1 MKNLPSFHKAR
12 PLRCARRPRAA
23 GRKSGYVDAST
34 AVRAAGRRGAG
45 APPAEARLLIES
57 GLSPSRGPSAPRSG
71 RCRGY
76 RKMRCRASGPS
87 GCMDT
92 DPARTPYSV
101 SREAGARMYRALT
114 RRRARRDPRAYQE
127 EERAH
132 DDERSG
138 CVLRGWLER
147 SRRRPID
154 DFHGRRL
161 RLRER
166 RGPGRLRRPAR
177 RARAR
182 ARGVRPC
189 VCHVSRRSLRRRA
202 PLRVGRPRPLGVGV
216 HRHGRRWPQ
225 DRGQRLR
232 RVHVPPRQDRAQ
244 ELVLQEPNSIMTI
257 RRRRAR
263 AFGLGMA
270 SGVLFVLTSGAMAT
284 EITPAVRSE
293 IAPSGKLRVGL
304 NHGNFLLVTPGS
316 SATEPRG
323 VAPDVAR
330 ELGRRVGVPVE
341 FIKFDT
347 AGKLGDGAKSGAWDV
362 AFLGAEPQRAAEIA
376 FTAAYLEIPSTY
388 LVPAGSPIRSLAE
401 VDREGVRIAVADQS
415 AYGLYLARTIK
426 HAKLVMTQG
435 LDSSFDVFVSQKL
448 EALAGL
454 KPRLLTDVQKLPGA
468 RILDGQF
475 TAVQQAIGTPKNRE
489 ASARFL
495 RAFVEEVKASGL
507 VAAAISRNGA
517 QGVTVAPPAPAR

>member
-1 MKNLPSFHKAR
+1 M
-12 PLRCARRPRAA
+12 
-23 GRKSGYVDAST
+23 T
-34 AVRAAGRRGAG
+34 
-45 APPAEARLLIES
+45 
-57 GLSPSRGPSAPRSG
+57 
-71 RCRGY
+71 
-76 RKMRCRASGPS
+76 M
-87 GCMDT
+87 
-92 DPARTPYSV
+92 
-101 SREAGARMYRALT
+101 
-114 RRRARRDPRAYQE
+114 Q
-127 EERAH
+127 
-132 DDERSG
+132 
-138 CVLRGWLER
+138 
-147 SRRRPID
+147 
-154 DFHGRRL
+154 
-161 RLRER
+161 
-166 RGPGRLRRPAR
+166 
-177 RARAR
+177 
-182 ARGVRPC
+182 
-189 VCHVSRRSLRRRA
+189 
-202 PLRVGRPRPLGVGV
+202 
-216 HRHGRRWPQ
+216 
-225 DRGQRLR
+225 LR
-232 RVHVPPRQDRAQ
+232 RV
-244 ELVLQEPNSIMTI
+244 
-257 RRRRAR
+257 R
-263 AFGLGMA
+263 AFWLGMA

-388 LVPAGSPIRSLAE
+388 LVPAGSPIRSVAE

-475 TAVQQAIGTPKNRE
+475 TAVQQAIGTAKNRE

-495 RAFVEEVKASGL
+495 RAFVEDVKASGL
-507 VAAAISRNGA
+507 VAEAIARNGA
-517 QGVTVAPPAPAR
+517 QGVSVAPPAPAQ